1 MHQGGLFT
9 DRGGKLE
16 NQHYGWQ
23 TVDGKLQQEMIKY
36 GLKKLQ
42 RSNSVITEVDE
53 WLSSKKNV
61 VFLCLECANVRFLIY
76 DLEDIYRIIC
86 YGI

>member
-9 DRGGKLE
+9 GRGGKLE

-36 GLKKLQ
+36 GLKKL
-42 RSNSVITEVDE
+42 
-53 WLSSKKNV
+53 
-61 VFLCLECANVRFLIY
+61 
-76 DLEDIYRIIC
+76 
-86 YGI
+86 